1 MPVLHLPPRT
11 PFGLSLIASLAC
23 LTTTACRGD
32 IDAQLPKL
40 EPTIQLQSSAFTANA
55 SIPEKYTCDGA
66 DRSPPLNWNT
76 LPAQTQSLVLI
87 ADDPDA
93 PGGTFVHWVLYNLS
107 PQTLQLSAGIAPS
120 PQGPGNSSQGK
131 NGFGRI
137 GYRGPC
143 PPSGTHRYFFKI
155 YALNQKIELEP
166 GAKKS
171 TVILAIKDHIIATGE
186 LIGQYS
192 R

>member
-1 MPVLHLPPRT
+1 MQVLHLSSKRKL
-11 PFGLSLIASLAC
+11 GLSLVMGLAYAVITGC
-23 LTTTACRGD
+23 NGN
-32 IDAQLPKL
+32 IDSQLPKL

-55 SIPEKYTCDGA
+55 SIPEEYTCDGK
-66 DRSPPLNWNT
+66 DHSPALSWNT

-87 ADDPDA
+87 VDDPDA

-107 PQTLQLSAGIAPS
+107 PQTTQLPAGIAPS
-120 PQGPGNSSQGK
+120 PQGPENSIQGK

-143 PPSGTHRYFFKI
+143 PPSGQHRYFFKI
-155 YALNQKIELEP
+155 YALDQKLELKP
-166 GAKKS
+166 GAKKRD
-171 TVILAIKDHIIATGE
+171 VILAIKDHIIATGE